1 MSSKYLRSFDIDI
14 FKLANKEHAYEF
26 TFDDRLFEAFD
37 FSGVEKGKGEVKVL
51 LTKSDT
57 VISLKFSIQGDLRLI
72 CDRSL
77 DEFDFPLHLTETI
90 LLKYGDHEEELG
102 DNLFMIQKDTQTI
115 NLAQFLHE
123 SISLAIPMKKLHPRF
138 IEEEDES
145 AQVFIYSSEEK
156 QEIKNNDET
165 DPRWDILKK
174 LR

>member
-14 FKLANKEHAYEF
+14 FKLANKEHEYDF
-26 TFDDRLFEAFD
+26 VFDDRLFEAFE
-37 FSGVEKGKGEVKVL
+37 FSGVKRGKGKVEVSL
-51 LTKSDT
+51 NKSDT
-57 VISLKFSIQGDLRLI
+57 MISLNFSIEGDLRLI

-77 DEFDFPLHLTETI
+77 DEFDYPLSLMETI
-90 LLKYGDHEEELG
+90 LLKYGEHEEELG

-115 NLAQFLHE
+115 NMAQFLHE
-123 SISLAIPMKKLHPRF
+123 SISLAIPMKKLHPKF
-138 IEEEDES
+138 EEDEDAS

-156 QEIKNNDET
+156 EEIKNNDET